1 MQTPLEISSVVFK
14 PILIRAVVA
23 LAFGLTTVFVA
34 EPGLTWMKVMFALY
48 LAFSGSAMWEY
59 LRRDPVP
66 VAMRSPL
73 SLAAAAWM
81 LGVIVLL
88 FLGSPAAVGVA
99 EKTSGPL
106 TVVRRPPRAGRPDP
120 ARSADGRGDG
130 ALTAGLLTAGG
141 GWGDT
146 ARTGARG

>member
-48 LAFSGSAMWEY
+48 LVFSGSAMWEY

-88 FLGSPAAVGVA
+88 FSA
-99 EKTSGPL
+99 GP
-106 TVVRRPPRAGRPDP
+106 P
-120 ARSADGRGDG
+120 GRGD
-130 ALTAGLLTAGG
+130 A
-141 GWGDT
+141 
-146 ARTGARG
+146 